1 MRSAFR
7 LGAACVISL
16 AIGCGGGGSFNGG
29 GGGSGG
35 GGGGAPT
42 PSVTTTTVSTGS
54 AKVAQNSPVTFTATV
69 TGTGNP
75 TGSVSFYLSG
85 GYYGSAYLVAGS
97 ASVTASPAI
106 PGIYSLIAQY
116 AGDANNLGSTSAGV
130 SQAVTGTTI
139 MQVNAQTGTLFHST
153 NVTVTLQ

>member
-1 MRSAFR
+1 VSP
-7 LGAACVISL
+7 
-16 AIGCGGGGSFNGG
+16 
-29 GGGSGG
+29 
-35 GGGGAPT
+35 PT
-42 PSVTTTTVSTGS
+42 PAVTTTTVSTGS

-85 GYYGSAYLVAGS
+85 GYYGTAQLVSGS
-97 ASVTASPAI
+97 ASLTLSPVI
-106 PGIYSLIAQY
+106 IPPGIYSLTAQY
-116 AGDANNLGSTSAGV
+116 SGDANNLASNSAGI

-139 MQVNAQTGTLFHST
+139 MQVNAQTGTLFHSA